1 MLSTRQKAFIDL
13 LSQMVL
19 TEPGSDG
26 KEKKKKDKGGGS
38 SSSEIDEIIKTQHLM
53 QIGDSKDKVDRKL
66 TKLHSMNKPEK
77 KK

>member
-13 LSQMVL
+13 LSQMVIS
-19 TEPGSDG
+19 EPGSDDR
-26 KEKKKKDKGGGS
+26 EKKKDKRGGS

-66 TKLHSMNKPEK
+66 TKLHTMNKPEK